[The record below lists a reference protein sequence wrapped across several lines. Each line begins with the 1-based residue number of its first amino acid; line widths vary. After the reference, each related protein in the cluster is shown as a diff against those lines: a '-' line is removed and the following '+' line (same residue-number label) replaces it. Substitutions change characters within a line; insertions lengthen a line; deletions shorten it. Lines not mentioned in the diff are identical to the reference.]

1 MEGGRKKK
9 KRKSR
14 SFFFTSPVD
23 SLPGSLAGRTFH
35 ASLLTPLL
43 LDVTLFIYLLMY
55 FIRVVRSLLVAE
67 SCYRMEERLG
77 KWNLASPQISF
88 RSHGTFWN
96 VLDCSLYLRRRPSSF
111 QSNGTTNS
119 DVVATS
125 SVSSELARGKFV
137 WNRHSLTMYSPPPLL
152 SQCCSSVSTGS
163 IAPHAFLSG
172 HEASPSPL
180 PFRLIYISQMNA
192 SPLTA

>member
-1 MEGGRKKK
+1 MQEIPLFHLFLSPFKKWRGKEEK
-9 KRKSR
+9 KRRSR

-137 WNRHSLTMYSPPPLL
+137 WNRHSLTMYFPPP
-152 SQCCSSVSTGS
+152 T
-163 IAPHAFLSG
+163 
-172 HEASPSPL
+172 PL
-180 PFRLIYISQMNA
+180 PMLFQRVNGINSTSRVPFRSRSLA
-192 SPLTA
+192 